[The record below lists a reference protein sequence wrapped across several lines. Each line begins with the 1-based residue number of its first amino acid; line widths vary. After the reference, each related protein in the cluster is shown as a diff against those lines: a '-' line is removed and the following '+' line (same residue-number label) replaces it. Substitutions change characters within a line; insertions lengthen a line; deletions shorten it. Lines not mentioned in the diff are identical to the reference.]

1 MLQEKGGVITEE
13 RFQKMTYVQWMFHYQ
28 ECMKKK
34 EKEDKKYLDF
44 IQLLETFAFYS
55 HPNINLDKAWS
66 NIQQRRLKMSAKETA
81 AEMTETYEQAMKVL
95 PKTLHVIED
104 APEEKKFLP
113 QVHVP
118 KKKKRKKKKDL

>member
-1 MLQEKGGVITEE
+1 
-13 RFQKMTYVQWMFHYQ
+13 MTYVQWMFHYQ
-28 ECMKKK
+28 ECMKRK
-34 EKEDKKYLDF
+34 EKDDKKYLDF
-44 IQLLETFAFYS
+44 IQILETFAFYS

-95 PKTLHVIED
+95 PKTLRIIED
-104 APEEKKFLP
+104 TVEENKFLP
-113 QVHVP
+113 QIHVP

>member
-13 RFQKMTYVQWMFHYQ
+13 QFQKMTYVQWIFHYQ
-28 ECMKKK
+28 ECIRQK

-44 IQLLETFAFYS
+44 IQLLETFSFYS
-55 HPNINLDKAWS
+55 HPNINLDKALS
-66 NIQQRRLKMSAKETA
+66 NIQQRKLKMSAKETA
-81 AEMTETYEQAMKVL
+81 AEMSETYEEAMAIL
-95 PKTLHVIED
+95 PKTLSIIED
-104 APEEKKFLP
+104 KPEEKRFLT